1 MLSLTGRTQAFSLG
15 ESFAEHYGFTLLDNK
30 GNYTVE
36 FAGILSLAK
45 VDKVNIESRRR
56 RVGLRWVSGES
67 IIQTRSNLNPFRK
80 QRVSL
85 WKYGLIRDAGARSLQ
100 QYKSC
105 PNFSDGEVENNKD
118 KVGALRLS

>member
-1 MLSLTGRTQAFSLG
+1 VFLTIHSLSSNTGNRSCIMVRYELEWPLTVVSVDMLSLTGRTQAFSLG

-36 FAGILSLAK
+36 FAGILSLAI

-67 IIQTRSNLNPFRK
+67 IIQTRSNLNPFRN

-85 WKYGLIRDAGARSLQ
+85 
-100 QYKSC
+100 
-105 PNFSDGEVENNKD
+105 
-118 KVGALRLS
+118 